1 MIKTTIVLILVG
13 LGAVFS
19 LIAAIGV
26 LRFRDIYMRM
36 HTATKVPSFV
46 MFLLLSAAALHFG
59 SLTTA
64 LVCLFTIVII
74 FVTAPVASHMVS
86 RVAHRLGVY
95 MWEGTACDKLAE
107 DEREEEGGEKTEV
120 EN

>member
-13 LGAVFS
+13 LGALFS

-46 MFLLLSAAALHFG
+46 MFLLLVAATVHFG
-59 SLTTA
+59 EVGTA
-64 LVCLFTIVII
+64 LVCLFTIVIT

-95 MWEGTACDKLAE
+95 LWEGTACDELAE
-107 DEREEEGGEKTEV
+107 DDREGEGAGG
-120 EN
+120 